1 MDEPRQQGPPG
12 HGAAHVRGLIAK
24 PTHQA
29 QCGLDGAVEAETNL
43 DRVFAQIVPTHVEP
57 PKEGPELRA
66 AVEEPGK
73 FLDDQRTVC
82 GERVPLETA
91 ITFFSKAAKDLP
103 VGEDLHGLA
112 SERPRYRGQQPL
124 LLALSLGMEQGPP
137 LLGPIGLK
145 GYMAPVL
152 SLLFRSVERE
162 EIRRVRDAVRR
173 RLGRSGS

>member
-1 MDEPRQQGPPG
+1 MDEPRQQGPLG
-12 HGAAHVRGLIAK
+12 HGEAHVRGLIAK
-24 PTHQA
+24 PTRQA
-29 QCGLDGAVEAETNL
+29 QCGLDGSAAAETNL
-43 DRVFAQIVPTHVEP
+43 DRVFAQIVPARVEP
-57 PKEGPELRA
+57 PEEPELRA

-91 ITFFSKAAKDLP
+91 ITFSKAAKDLP

-173 RLGRSGS
+173 WLGRSGS